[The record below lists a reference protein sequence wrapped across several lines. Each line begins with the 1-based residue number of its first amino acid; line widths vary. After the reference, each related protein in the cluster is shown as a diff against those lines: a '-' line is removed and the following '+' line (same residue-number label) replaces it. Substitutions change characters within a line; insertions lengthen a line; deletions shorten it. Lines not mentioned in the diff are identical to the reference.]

1 MCEGH
6 CAQRSACSAEEF
18 TKRKDMRSRCA
29 DVALTRAAV
38 CSLMNRQLPTYA
50 TKFTRSQVSALC
62 VKAVSVITGVLVL
75 CARRPLRPARLCFVS
90 YRYGSGRYF

>member
-18 TKRKDMRSRCA
+18 TKRKDMRSH
-29 DVALTRAAV
+29 
-38 CSLMNRQLPTYA
+38 
-50 TKFTRSQVSALC
+50 VSALC
-62 VKAVSVITGVLVL
+62 EKAVSVGVLVL